1 MQIFWEKSSI
11 LRFQGH
17 LFHHVGELPDSF
29 LKVDFD
35 SFSERDYED
44 VLETIYVCVYTYICY
59 IYKTYIL

>member
-1 MQIFWEKSSI
+1 M
-11 LRFQGH
+11 
-17 LFHHVGELPDSF
+17 GELPDSF